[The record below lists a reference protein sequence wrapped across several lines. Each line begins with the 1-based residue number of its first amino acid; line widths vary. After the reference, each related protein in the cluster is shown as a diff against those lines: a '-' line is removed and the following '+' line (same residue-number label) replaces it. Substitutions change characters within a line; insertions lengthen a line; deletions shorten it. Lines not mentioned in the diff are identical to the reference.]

1 MQSSLENMFAQLKTI
16 VDLVRGGVSDF
27 RAFQA
32 KEKRH
37 EVVLELL
44 RVYFVLLDCVDD
56 GESLITEAQPNPVS
70 TISKMPADEALNT
83 LTRWDELIRQQGRRL
98 FYLQN
103 AFLGQHHL
111 VVINP
116 ELKKQ
121 IDELIGYK
129 LDRTVTLHSIG
140 ATLYFKNIFPKTE
153 TAEEKARYISVMAG
167 ELGDALNMSRIT
179 AEIKGLR
186 EALNNY
192 RAIVERMV
200 SDEEILVLSERARLA
215 TQI

>member
-1 MQSSLENMFAQLKTI
+1 
-16 VDLVRGGVSDF
+16 
-27 RAFQA
+27 
-32 KEKRH
+32 
-37 EVVLELL
+37 
-44 RVYFVLLDCVDD
+44 
-56 GESLITEAQPNPVS
+56 
-70 TISKMPADEALNT
+70 MPPDEALNT
-83 LTRWDELIRQQGRRL
+83 LTRWDELIRQQGIRL
-98 FYLQN
+98 SYLEN

-111 VVINP
+111 LVINP

-140 ATLYFKNIFPKTE
+140 VQLYFKNIFPRTE

-167 ELGDALNMSRIT
+167 ELGDALDMPRIT

-200 SDEEILVLSERARLA
+200 SDEEILVLSARARLA